1 VPKIRLEQAEKIIDA
16 ALKHGAEIK
25 CAPLSVAVLDDG
37 GHLVA
42 FRRQD
47 NSGILR
53 FEIAVG
59 KAYGALGMGWSSR
72 ALAAVAEQRPQFVQS
87 LMAASHGR
95 LVPVAG
101 GVLIRGGD
109 GTLIGAVGISGD
121 TSERDEACAIAGVE
135 ATGLLADV

>member
-1 VPKIRLEQAEKIIDA
+1 VPKIRLEQAEKIINA

-59 KAYGALGMGWSSR
+59 KAYGTQGMGRSSS

-109 GTLIGAVGISGD
+109 GTLIAEGAEAVAA
-121 TSERDEACAIAGVE
+121 TERDE
-135 ATGLLADV
+135 

>member
-1 VPKIRLEQAEKIIDA
+1 VPKIRLEQAETIIDA

-42 FRRQD
+42 FHRQD

-59 KAYGALGMGWSSR
+59 KAYGALGMGLSSR
-72 ALAAVAEQRPQFVQS
+72 ALAAVAEQRPLFVQS

-101 GVLIRGGD
+101 GVLIRGRD
-109 GTLIGAVGISGD
+109 GALIGAVGISGD

-135 ATGLLADV
+135 ATGLVADA